1 MVHRGAVKGVAYVV
15 LVDLFS
21 RPPKKCQRVVLFP
34 NTPCQSRVARLWT
47 PTKPTYPTQR
57 AATNAWARPDLH
69 LTLQRVPSTNYETM
83 TEHMAEYVMG
93 GWDPRLVDNPF
104 VRSALDAVFEHGIG
118 NDDFG
123 LIQLMRSKEPML
135 SQYNCERALVERATA
150 GVGGIPPRVP
160 GRGYGIG
167 RSQRSTRGRR
177 MSHPLI
183 APPGQH
189 TAAIFSR
196 SPPPWC
202 SPGSSRGR

>member
-1 MVHRGAVKGVAYVV
+1 MSFLSICSAAPLKSVSG
-15 LVDLFS
+15 LFYS
-21 RPPKKCQRVVLFP
+21 P